1 MQVWSVLFLD
11 VGNIIIIAQTKT
23 NSQFLALWLDIFSCY
38 CNSVGNC
45 CFLTCIQ
52 ISQEAG
58 KVVWYSHLFKSFP
71 QFAVIHM
78 VKALG

>member
-38 CNSVGNC
+38 CNSVGAIN
-45 CFLTCIQ
+45 
-52 ISQEAG
+52 
-58 KVVWYSHLFKSFP
+58 FP
-71 QFAVIHM
+71 FN
-78 VKALG
+78 